1 MTHKRGN
8 LPKIVRFILR
18 DRRLSWRLNTK
29 WKGIHVN
36 PQLTELLQQ
45 MLETEL
51 GGVNV
56 YETALGCVVNDDLE
70 KEWKGYLK
78 QTKRHVEILQSL
90 FKILGVPDQD
100 TDGRKVIRHIG
111 KSLVAAMAMA
121 KGAGKPEAAELVAC
135 ECVVFAET
143 KDHMNWELLS
153 KYAQSASGKEA
164 KALKEACEEVEDE
177 EDEHIYHSKGWCREL
192 WIASLGLEAVLPP
205 PEEQKD
211 VKTAIGAARAEK
223 SREDML

>member
-1 MTHKRGN
+1 MKA
-8 LPKIVRFILR
+8 
-18 DRRLSWRLNTK
+18 
-29 WKGIHVN
+29 
-36 PQLTELLQQ
+36 QLTELLQQ

-51 GGVNV
+51 GGVSV
-56 YETALGCVVNDDLE
+56 YETALGCVVNGDLE
-70 KEWKGYLK
+70 KEWEEYLE

-90 FKILGVPDQD
+90 FETLGVPDKE
-100 TDGRKVIRHIG
+100 TDGRKVVRHIG

-121 KGAGKPEAAELVAC
+121 KGGKPEAAELVAC

-153 KYAQSASGKEA
+153 KYAKSASGKEA
-164 KALKEACEEVEDE
+164 KALKAACEEVEDE

-192 WIASLGLEAVLPP
+192 WISSLGLKAVLPP

-211 VKTAIGAARAEK
+211 VKTAIEAAQAEK
-223 SREDML
+223 SREELV